1 MKRYSGAWLL
11 SVTTAAMLLFQTAC
25 TSPNDAGEEVLPQ
38 DENITG
44 HYLDTFGIYMKTLR
58 IDSVQTY
65 KLSRC
70 HFGNYYDDQFGHIFA
85 ETYIQPRVAGS
96 NLTFGADPAKLS
108 LDSIVL
114 TLDLAGFY
122 GRYDDPLPLNI
133 FEITEAFPTDSSLY
147 SQSRLD
153 SDSTYDLSRG
163 YKVDFSGRAG
173 FFDFIGIRLDD
184 SLGRKLLYANPTDL
198 ASNDA
203 FTAFFKGLRILTQSA
218 SLGTTREPGGVFA
231 FDPRS
236 EKSFLTLHYKDS
248 TATKKYVF
256 PINANSERFHHIERN
271 DAAGKLI
278 DQVVNAPMDLNT
290 TYGCVE
296 AGALVQLYVGIPW
309 MKSLD
314 PAIIN
319 RATLVLK
326 IDQQYFGSLERFDPP
341 SELYLFVSDSTHSK
355 PENYN
360 VINST
365 GSYNKATYE
374 YRIPMTNTLQQILKG
389 TLSDEGFIL
398 VPGENGITLN
408 RVVLGGPGHPTLS
421 PRLEVIYTSL
431 PE

>member
-1 MKRYSGAWLL
+1 MKRISGAWLL
-11 SVTTAAMLLFQTAC
+11 SVTMAAMLLFQTAC
-25 TSPNDAGEEVLPQ
+25 TSPNDAGEEVLPN
-38 DENITG
+38 DETITG
-44 HYLDTFGIYMKTLR
+44 HYVDSFSIYMKTLR
-58 IDSVQTY
+58 IDSTQTY

-70 HFGNYYDDQFGHIFA
+70 LFGNYYDDQFGHIFA

-96 NLTFGADPAKLS
+96 NLTFGADPSKLS

-114 TLDLAGFY
+114 TLDLTGFY

-133 FEITEAFPTDSSLY
+133 YEITEAFPTDSSLY
-147 SQSRLD
+147 SGSRLD
-153 SDSTYDLSRG
+153 SDSTYDLAGG
-163 YKVDFSGRAG
+163 YEVDFSGQAG
-173 FFDFIGIRLDD
+173 FYDFIGIRLDD
-184 SLGRKLLYANPTDL
+184 SIGRKLLYANPTDL
-198 ASNDA
+198 VSNDA
-203 FTAFFKGLRILTQSA
+203 FTAFFKGLRIRTQSA
-218 SLGTTREPGGVFA
+218 SLGTTREPGGVFS

-256 PINANSERFHHIERN
+256 PINANSERFHHIERT
-271 DAAGKLI
+271 DYSGKLI
-278 DQVVNAPMDLNT
+278 EQVLNAPVDLNT
-290 TYGCVE
+290 TYGCLE
-296 AGALVQLYVGIPW
+296 AGALVQLYMGIPS

-326 IDQQYFGSLERFDPP
+326 VDPQFLGSLNRFDPP
-341 SELYLFVSDSTHSK
+341 RELYLFVADSTHSK

-365 GSYNKATYE
+365 GAYNKISNE

-389 TLSDEGFIL
+389 ALTDEGFIL
-398 VPGENGITLN
+398 IPGENGISLN
-408 RVVLGGPGHPTLS
+408 RVIFGGPGHPTLS